1 MRYVQN
7 EEKVSLIGQ
16 NLTELQSIS
25 EQLGEKPFR
34 GRQLYD
40 WIYRKNID
48 NHNLMTNLPG
58 DFKTKL
64 SERYKVHPLV
74 LLHHSESKQEPTK
87 KFLFQTSSGHMI
99 ESVLM
104 RAGNRS
110 TICLSTQVG
119 CAVDCQFCATAQMG
133 FLKNLTSGEIVDQF
147 SQIRSLT
154 HEPVSNIVFM
164 GMGEPFL
171 NYKAVIQA
179 ADLLHQPDGINMGF
193 GRITISTVGIV
204 PKIRQYTAEAHR
216 YKLAISLNGVSQEQ
230 RLEIMPISKVYP
242 LSDLLTVAREYA
254 DNSKKRLT
262 IEYVLIEGLNDAS
275 EDAKTLKGLL
285 QNIRCKLNLIPYNE
299 IGSSFRRPSDDRINS
314 FLTQLEDA
322 SFPVTVRRSKGTDI
336 DAGCGQLAIKGKTI
350 HV

>member
-1 MRYVQN
+1 MSLENWGKLLNGIKHHPV
-7 EEKVSLIGQ
+7 EEA
-16 NLTELQSIS
+16 
-25 EQLGEKPFR
+25 
-34 GRQLYD
+34 
-40 WIYRKNID
+40 
-48 NHNLMTNLPG
+48 
-58 DFKTKL
+58 KL
-64 SERYKVHPLV
+64 
-74 LLHHSESKQEPTK
+74 
-87 KFLFQTSSGHMI
+87 
-99 ESVLM
+99 
-104 RAGNRS
+104 
-110 TICLSTQVG
+110 
-119 CAVDCQFCATAQMG
+119 
-133 FLKNLTSGEIVDQF
+133 
-147 SQIRSLT
+147 
-154 HEPVSNIVFM
+154 M

-254 DNSKKRLT
+254 AKSKKRLT

-336 DAGCGQLAIKGKTI
+336 DAGCGQLAIKEKTI